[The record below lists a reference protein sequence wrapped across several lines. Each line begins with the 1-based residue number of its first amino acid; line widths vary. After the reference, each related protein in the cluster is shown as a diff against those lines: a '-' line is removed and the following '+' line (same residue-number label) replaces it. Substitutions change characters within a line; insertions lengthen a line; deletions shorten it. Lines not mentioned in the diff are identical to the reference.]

1 MLKRTEKLVQKYK
14 EIVADYEQITGI
26 YQRAD
31 LFLGIDLCFH
41 SVLKFNFQDRPIIK
55 GWVET
60 LVIGDTRTG
69 KTATVTNL
77 VNHFRLGEIITGENV
92 SFAGLVGGIQQIADR
107 RAVQWGKIPL
117 ADKRLIVID
126 EVSGLNIDDIGRMSG
141 IRSSGIAEITK
152 IQTERT
158 LARTRQIWLSNPRR
172 PQPMSAHSYGV
183 LAVKDLIGR
192 PEDIARFD
200 VIVTCASGDVT
211 ENIYNKPHKRKKITY
226 TSSICR
232 NLILWAWS
240 RQPSDIV
247 ILSETEKL
255 ILEYATIQG
264 EKYSSG
270 IPVVEPAEQRI
281 KLAKLAVATAIR
293 FFSTDENGI
302 KVIVRPEHIDFIY
315 NYLERIYSSS
325 SFRYDEWSQ
334 RELGKKKIG
343 NIESIDRIIENKY
356 VIQLLESEIFNITD
370 FQHIVGDRELANS
383 VISTLRL
390 EGCLKKTGQSVYKKT
405 PAFIDYLR
413 DRTSGMTDE
422 EMKIDTEDVPF

>member
-1 MLKRTEKLVQKYK
+1 MLDQTEKLMQKYR
-14 EIVADYEQITGI
+14 EIVVDYEQITGI
-26 YQRAD
+26 YQRED
-31 LFLGIDLCFH
+31 LFLGVDLCFH
-41 SVLKFNFQDRPIIK
+41 SVLKFNFQNRPVIK

-77 VNHFRLGEIITGENV
+77 INHFRLGEIITGENV
-92 SFAGLVGGIQQIADR
+92 SFAGLVGGIQQLADR

-117 ADKRLIVID
+117 ADRRLIVID
-126 EVSGLNIDDIGRMSG
+126 EVSGLNIEDIGRMSG

-200 VIVTCASGDVT
+200 VIVTCASRDVA
-211 ENIYNKPHKRKKITY
+211 ENIYNKPHVRKKIKY

-240 RQPSDIV
+240 RKPSDVV
-247 ILSETEKL
+247 ISSETEKL
-255 ILEYATIQG
+255 ILKYATMQG

-270 IPVVEPAEQRI
+270 IPIVEPAEQRI
-281 KLAKLAVATAIR
+281 KLAKLSVAAAAR
-293 FFSTDENGI
+293 FFSTDDSGEKI
-302 KVIVRPEHIDFIY
+302 IVKPEHIVFVY
-315 NYLERIYSSS
+315 QYLEKIYSNP
-325 SFRYDEWSQ
+325 SFRYDEWSERQ
-334 RELGKKKIG
+334 LGKKKLG
-343 NIESIDRIIENKY
+343 DIEAVNLLIENRY
-356 VIQLLESEIFNITD
+356 VIPLLESELLNITD
-370 FQHIVGDRELANS
+370 VEHIVGNRPLANS
-383 VISTLRL
+383 IISTLRL
-390 EGCLKKTGQSVYKKT
+390 EGCLQKTGPSVYKKT

-413 DRTSGMTDE
+413 DRTRGMTDK
-422 EMKIDTEDVPF
+422 EMKINTQDVPF